1 MRQSSCGRVDG
12 LAKSGFQSS
21 HGVPDYRDGEVL
33 FATKAM
39 ANHYRE
45 NGILLAARRLT
56 WALTESISVKTRDI
70 LHRWQRRDTAKRRLV
85 PVLSQ
90 LEGVAGG
97 SHSAFGPW
105 CAFVVF
111 C

>member
-1 MRQSSCGRVDG
+1 MRQSSCGRVNG

-39 ANHYRE
+39 TSHYRE

-56 WALTESISVKTRDI
+56 WALTGFNQCQDWGYIAQMRNAAIQQNAD
-70 LHRWQRRDTAKRRLV
+70 
-85 PVLSQ
+85 
-90 LEGVAGG
+90 
-97 SHSAFGPW
+97 W
-105 CAFVVF
+105 CQFLAN
-111 C
+111 